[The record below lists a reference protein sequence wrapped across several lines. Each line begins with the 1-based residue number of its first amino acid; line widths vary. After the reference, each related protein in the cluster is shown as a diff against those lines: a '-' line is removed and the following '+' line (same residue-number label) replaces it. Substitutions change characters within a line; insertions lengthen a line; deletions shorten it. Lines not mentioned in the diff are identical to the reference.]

1 MARAESPVSPDRY
14 TAEPSL
20 LCIAPKLKK
29 MYKGWLGDRDGI
41 GEGMEK
47 DFNKGRKYTS

>member
-1 MARAESPVSPDRY
+1 MAGIFERHHF
-14 TAEPSL
+14 L
-20 LCIAPKLKK
+20 PKLKK
-29 MYKGWLGDRDGI
+29 MYKGWLGCRDGI